1 MRVWAG
7 PSLVA
12 VALLL
17 VSGALK
23 ARPPSA
29 VRAGSHR
36 SSGPLARLA
45 PAVGIAELVVAL
57 GALTVD
63 NRILPALAGTL
74 YLAFSVF
81 VALALTA
88 EEPVADCGCFGA
100 AETTPTPMHLVLNL
114 GAAAACG
121 AVAWQSGGTLVR
133 AVEGQPLLGLPLLL
147 LTGICVFLAY
157 AALTVA
163 PRARAVAGT

>member
-1 MRVWAG
+1 MGVWAG
-7 PSLVA
+7 PYLVA

-17 VSGALK
+17 VSGAVK
-23 ARPPSA
+23 ARPPFA
-29 VRAGSHR
+29 VRRR
-36 SSGPLARLA
+36 SDRSLGPLARLA
-45 PAVGIAELVVAL
+45 PAVGIAELVIGL

-63 NRILPALAGTL
+63 NRIFPALAGAL

-100 AETTPTPMHLVLNL
+100 AETPPTFMHLVLDL

-133 AVEGQPLLGLPLLL
+133 ALEGQPLLGLPLLL
-147 LTGICVFLAY
+147 LAGICVFLAY
-157 AALTVA
+157 AALTVV
-163 PRARAVAGT
+163 PRARPVVA

>member
-1 MRVWAG
+1 MGVWAG
-7 PSLVA
+7 PYLVA
-12 VALLL
+12 VALLV

-36 SSGPLARLA
+36 SLGPLARLA

-63 NRILPALAGTL
+63 NRLFPALAGTL

-88 EEPVADCGCFGA
+88 EDPVADCGCFGA
-100 AETTPTPMHLVLNL
+100 AETPPTAMHLVLNL

-121 AVAWQSGGTLVR
+121 AVAWRSGGTLAR
-133 AVEGQPLLGLPLLL
+133 ALEAQPLSGRPLLR

-157 AALTVA
+157 AALTVV
-163 PRARAVAGT
+163 PRARPVART